1 MGNSIVVRKGTS
13 LAKRDRALRAA
24 QYVRMSTDYQRYSI
38 QNQAAAI
45 ATFAQQHNLTIVR
58 TYVDEGRSGLRIK
71 GRAGLI
77 ELIDR
82 VTSGEANFDHILVYD
97 VSRWGRFQDIDE
109 SAYYEFLCKQNGI
122 KVIYCAEQFEDDG
135 SLLSSI
141 IKNIKR
147 VMAAEFS
154 RELSVKVHTGQC
166 RVASLGFRVGA
177 PVGFGLRRELVDEKQ
192 EPKGPLQKGQR
203 KALQTD
209 RVKLRAGTPDEA
221 NVIRLIF
228 DLFVAGGLDKTKV
241 ARRLNEMKIPNK
253 EGGKWT
259 DHIIDALLKNEA
271 YIGNLVHNRVSRR
284 LARKRVQNP
293 PEQWVRKDGALEP
306 VVDREVFARAQKI
319 LAERRVVLSEDEMLR
334 RLRLLLHRQGKL
346 TMRIIDKAVGVPSP
360 GCLFK
365 HFGSLRN
372 AYAKIGYVS
381 KRDCRWLDTRQAW
394 EADMVDKAAQLATA
408 VKSHMRRGSTVKAVG
423 ADVFVNGSPYVSF
436 ILARQEKRRR
446 PNHAPRW
453 RARRRQRKLGKMLI
467 ALRLDDASRR
477 LLDYILIPA
486 AMMPGSG
493 VWIPRLRLPG
503 GMRRAKTFSEV
514 IAKLKKP
521 AGLTRQ

>member
-1 MGNSIVVRKGTS
+1 MNPILVPV
-13 LAKRDRALRAA
+13 A
-24 QYVRMSTDYQRYSI
+24 QYLRMSTEHQQYSL
-38 QNQAAAI
+38 QNQAERVKQYADEHNFGVIQTYSDAAK
-45 ATFAQQHNLTIVR
+45 
-58 TYVDEGRSGLRIK
+58 SGLVLRSRK
-71 GRAGLI
+71 GLQQLLKDVVSGAAGYRA
-77 ELIDR
+77 
-82 VTSGEANFDHILVYD
+82 ILVYD
-97 VSRWGRFQDIDE
+97 VSRWGRFQDVDE

-177 PVGFGLRRELVDEKQ
+177 PIGFGLRRELVDEKQ
-192 EPKGPLQKGQR
+192 VPKGLLKNGQR

-284 LARKRVQNP
+284 LARKRVKNP
-293 PEQWVRKDGALEP
+293 PDQWVRKDGVLEP
-306 VVDREVFARAQKI
+306 VVAREVFTRAQKI

-334 RLRLLLHRQGKL
+334 RLRLLLHRKGKL

-381 KRDCRWLDTRQAW
+381 ERDCRWLDTRRVW
-394 EADMVDKAAQLATA
+394 EADMVDKAAQLAA
-408 VKSHMRRGSTVKAVG
+408 SIKSHMRRGSTVKAVG